1 MLSDLIDLAVAQR
14 LTAERSGLIR
24 DYGQA
29 NATMG
34 KLKARAR
41 KLEASDL
48 EFRLDRLWEAMFLP
62 Y

>member
-1 MLSDLIDLAVAQR
+1 MLESLIDLAVAQR

-34 KLKARAR
+34 KLKAAAR
-41 KLEASDL
+41 RLEAADYEL
-48 EFRLDRLWEAMFLP
+48 KVQRLWEAMFLP

>member
-1 MLSDLIDLAVAQR
+1 MLESLIDLAVAQR

-34 KLKARAR
+34 KLKAHAR
-41 KLEASDL
+41 KLESEVLDL
-48 EFRLDRLWEAMFLP
+48 RLNDLMNLLFLP
-62 Y
+62 F

>member
-34 KLKARAR
+34 KLKAQAR
-41 KLEASDL
+41 KLEGEVMDL
-48 EFRLDRLWEAMFLP
+48 RLNDLFNLLFLP
-62 Y
+62 F

>member
-1 MLSDLIDLAVAQR
+1 MIASLIDLAVAQR

-34 KLKARAR
+34 KLKAAVR
-41 KLEASDL
+41 KLESDNIDL
-48 EFRLDRLWEAMFLP
+48 RLDNLLNLLFLP
-62 Y
+62 F

>member
-1 MLSDLIDLAVAQR
+1 MLVDLIDLAVAQR

-41 KLEASDL
+41 KLEGEVLDL
-48 EFRLDRLWEAMFLP
+48 RLNDLMNLLFLP
-62 Y
+62 F

>member
-1 MLSDLIDLAVAQR
+1 MISDLIDLAVAQR

-34 KLKARAR
+34 KLKAQAR
-41 KLEASDL
+41 KLERENYNMQVERLFDL
-48 EFRLDRLWEAMFLP
+48 IFLP
-62 Y
+62 F